1 MTVLKQASSQEKIK
15 TILIF
20 CLPLFLVLWYIYP
33 ISPIGNSG
41 DAANIWTAIVGLATG
56 KPEASY
62 VMYKGI
68 LSCYPYVW
76 FYQLSQV
83 FGVSEFFFLKIYHA
97 MLFAY
102 VSVVAFPN
110 IYLKLTGKEK
120 VSTLSKG
127 ILAVV
132 MFLLWKDYLI
142 FDQLMI
148 DLPSMACFV
157 ATVSVLLSWKKQAG
171 TFPYARIVLA
181 FFLIGCGSCFSGQ
194 YSIAMLI
201 LLCYAVNLIRQLH
214 KQNIYSHR
222 HLVLWG
228 ICIIVLLLPKAADMW
243 FFSAVVN
250 PLVENGE
257 WIPSKGFWLKYGLT
271 SDVDAYSLFLPTIYS
286 PKGVNIA
293 AEMAENSVIAG
304 SQQITLT
311 VLVEILKIWIHHPID
326 MLQIW
331 CNRFFLALSM
341 DGMKQNVL
349 YLIISYLAVLKFW
362 GSLKEQFKHMRD
374 FFDSRILI
382 YSAFLFSI
390 LISCA
395 LHMEGRFAVAIQ
407 GLMLSFLVFDQFA
420 RVRKTLL
427 KYLSGNENIQIKAR
441 RIPYTAIAEGIFVL
455 LCIIHFGSLLELQAI
470 EGNGAMMFT
479 FGLL

>member
-15 TILIF
+15 KFLLF
-20 CLPLFLVLWYIYP
+20 CIPFSLVLWYIYP

-56 KPEASY
+56 EPEASY

-76 FYQLSQV
+76 FYQLSQAL
-83 FGVSEFFFLKIYHA
+83 GVSEFFFLKIYHA
-97 MLFAY
+97 ILFAY
-102 VSVVAFPN
+102 VSVIAFPN
-110 IYLKLTGKEK
+110 IYLNLTGKEE
-120 VSTLSKG
+120 VNTIRRV
-127 ILAVV
+127 ILAIV

-148 DLPSMACFV
+148 DLPSMACFI
-157 ATVSVLLSWKKQAG
+157 ASVSGLLSWKKRAG
-171 TFPYARIVLA
+171 EYPYARIVLL

-201 LLCYAVNLIRQLH
+201 LLCYAANLIIQLY
-214 KQNIYSHR
+214 KRNIYSRKHM
-222 HLVLWG
+222 VLWG
-228 ICIIVLLLPKAADMW
+228 ICISVLLLPRVADMW
-243 FFSAVVN
+243 FFSAIVN
-250 PLVENGE
+250 PLVENGG

-271 SDVDAYSLFLPTIYS
+271 SDIDAYSLFLPTIYS
-286 PKGVNIA
+286 PKGINIA
-293 AEMAENSVIAG
+293 AEMAENGVIAG
-304 SQQITLT
+304 SQQITLAI
-311 VLVEILKIWIHHPID
+311 LVEILKIWIHYPLD

-341 DGMKQNVL
+341 DGMKQNAL

-362 GSLKEQFKHMRD
+362 ESIKGQFKHIKD
-374 FFDSRILI
+374 FFDSKVLI
-382 YSAFLFSI
+382 YFAFLFSI

-407 GLMLSFLVFDQFA
+407 GLMLSFLVFDQFTCE
-420 RVRKTLL
+420 RKASL
-427 KYLSGNENIQIKAR
+427 KNLSGNENTQIRMSK
-441 RIPYTAIAEGIFVL
+441 IPYTAIAKGIFVL
-455 LCIIHFGSLLELQAI
+455 LCIIHFGSLMELQAI
-470 EGNGAMMFT
+470 EGKEAMMFT
-479 FGLL
+479 FGLF